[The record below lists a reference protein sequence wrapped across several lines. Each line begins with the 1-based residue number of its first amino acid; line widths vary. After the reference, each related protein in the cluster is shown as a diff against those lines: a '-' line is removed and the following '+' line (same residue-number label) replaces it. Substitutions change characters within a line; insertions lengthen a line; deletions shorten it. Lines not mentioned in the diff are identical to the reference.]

1 MNMLNIQDH
10 MYSHFK
16 CKANDICTL
25 GSLNYESV
33 YSVYD
38 TIK

>member
-1 MNMLNIQDH
+1 MFHIQDC
-10 MYSHFK
+10 MYNHFK

-25 GSLNYESV
+25 GSLNYQSL